1 MTPLL
6 TPTPTEELEMRQLCA
21 NVWSVSWAN
30 ATDLT
35 PEQSFTEGY
44 LLAFW
49 GGILAMRQVKLE
61 ARQRTQQLVAALPL
75 LNLGMWAAVTWA
87 MAP

>member
-1 MTPLL
+1 MTL
-6 TPTPTEELEMRQLCA
+6 TPTPTEEHKIRQLCA
-21 NVWSVSWAN
+21 KVWSVSWAN

-49 GGILAMRQVKLE
+49 CGILAMRQVELE
-61 ARQRTQQLVAALPL
+61 AKQRTQRLVATLLL
-75 LNLGMWAAVTWA
+75 LNLCTWVAAMWV
-87 MAP
+87 MAT

>member
-1 MTPLL
+1 MKP
-6 TPTPTEELEMRQLCA
+6 PQPPNPTEELEMRQLCA
-21 NVWSVSWAN
+21 KVWSVSWAN

-49 GGILAMRQVKLE
+49 GGILAMRQVELE
-61 ARQRTQQLVAALPL
+61 SKQRTQWLVATLLL
-75 LNLGMWAAVTWA
+75 LNLVVWAAVTLA
-87 MAP
+87 LVQ

>member
-1 MTPLL
+1 MTP
-6 TPTPTEELEMRQLCA
+6 TPTPTEELEMRQLA
-21 NVWSVSWAN
+21 AEAWSLTWSN

-49 GGILAMRQVKLE
+49 SGVVAIRKVRLE
-61 ARQRTQQLVAALPL
+61 ARQQTQRLETALLL
-75 LNLGMWAAVTWA
+75 LNLGMWALVTWV
-87 MAP
+87 MAR